1 MQKRLVMKMK
11 KSHRKRGKKG
21 RERELAGD
29 DTRKKEKRKEKKTH
43 KEKI

>member
-1 MQKRLVMKMK
+1 MKMK

-29 DTRKKEKRKEKKTH
+29 DTRKKEKRKEKKFNIL
-43 KEKI
+43 KFNLENNY